1 MGGIRLCRARRH
13 GTNDRG
19 VRYNSGHAK
28 SQRAAGCRCHPL
40 GLQAVIEKEKTKD
53 YFDFQSQREE
63 VNHSPS

>member
-1 MGGIRLCRARRH
+1 MRLRAP
-13 GTNDRG
+13 
-19 VRYNSGHAK
+19 V
-28 SQRAAGCRCHPL
+28 QCLHPL